1 MAKIKVFENI
11 KLNSPIMIVGLPGIG
26 NIGRVA
32 VGYLI
37 KELASKKFAQLYSK
51 NFFPFVVLH
60 KSYEIRL
67 LKNYFHYWKARKDGQ
82 RDIIFLTG
90 DCQSQ
95 SPDGHYEVAEAILDF
110 VEKLGVK
117 EIITIGGLA
126 TGEMEKNPQV
136 YACVTDEE
144 LVKKYKSYKINF
156 DVGKRV
162 GYIVG
167 AAGLIAGL
175 AKERGMKAMCML
187 GETSG
192 FPIVTDPKAA
202 EAILNTLT
210 AMLGIK
216 VDMSRLEDRVKEM
229 EKFIKKIETLQRR
242 AVMEIAK
249 EEQPEAKK
257 EELRYIG

>member
-1 MAKIKVFENI
+1 MAKIKVFEKV
-11 KLNSPIMIVGLPGIG
+11 KLNNPLMIVGLPGIG

-37 KELASKKFAQLYSK
+37 KELKAKKFAQLYSEH
-51 NFFPFVVLH
+51 FFPFVVLH
-60 KSYEIRL
+60 KNYEIRL
-67 LKNYFHYWKARKDGQ
+67 LKNYFYYWKAKGKGQ
-82 RDIIFLTG
+82 RDLVFLTG

-95 SPDGHYEVAEAILDF
+95 SPNGHYQVAEAILDF
-110 VEKLGVK
+110 VQELGVK
-117 EIITIGGLA
+117 EVFTIGGLA
-126 TGEMEKNPQV
+126 TGELEKKPSV
-136 YACVTDEE
+136 YACVTDEAM
-144 LVKKYKSYKINF
+144 VKRYKTHGINF

-175 AKERGMKAMCML
+175 AKERSMQAMCVL

-192 FPIVTDPKAA
+192 FPIVTDPKSA
-202 EAILNTLT
+202 ENVLNTIT
-210 AMLGIK
+210 SILGMK
-216 VDMSRLEDRVKEM
+216 LDMTRLEERVREM

-249 EEQPEAKK
+249 EEQPQAKK